1 MNQLELRGQLK
12 KTILSS
18 WSYFLEGA
26 PACVIYI
33 DFKQSFRNFN
43 TFWNFMRFS
52 WQFIL
57 KEILKNFQNI
67 CRNASEEDLDLS
79 AISPA
84 ILEHLWFPDVEIR
97 HFSSS
102 PKDKQTN
109 GKDNWTERQIL
120 FIYKPALFGHLFCGS
135 LKLPTGSPTLELG
148 PILKTFAPHQYL
160 KLNSYPQ
167 N

>member
-1 MNQLELRGQLK
+1 
-12 KTILSS
+12 
-18 WSYFLEGA
+18 
-26 PACVIYI
+26 
-33 DFKQSFRNFN
+33 
-43 TFWNFMRFS
+43 MRFS

-97 HFSSS
+97 HLSSS
-102 PKDKQTN
+102 SKDKQTN

-120 FIYKPALFGHLFCGS
+120 FIYKPALFGHLFCNS
-135 LKLPTGSPTLELG
+135 LKLPTGSPPLPSL
-148 PILKTFAPHQYL
+148 A
-160 KLNSYPQ
+160 NSEKSTCCFLRHKIFSFKDVFQFKASICLAVLVKALLFRYFQ
-167 N
+167 VL